1 MKQAL
6 GIDAPQLASLLENV
20 FFVLDPWGRFRYLST
35 MESSSG
41 DGAGLIGQ
49 PISRLVPA
57 LPLREKTPG
66 YNIAFARFSF
76 AGDRWQSYDVRMPDA
91 TLLPAKICLWP
102 LLIGHGHCL
111 LGLMRLFNKPD
122 GATNAPPGP
131 EKRQKDRRAPMPT
144 RLAL

>member
-6 GIDAPQLASLLENV
+6 GIDAPQLANLLENV

-35 MESSSG
+35 MESLSG

-49 PISRLVPA
+49 PISQLVPA

-76 AGDRWQSYDVRMPDA
+76 AGDCWQSYDVRMPDA
-91 TLLPAKICLWP
+91 TLKPAKIRLWP
-102 LLIGHGHCL
+102 LLIGRGHCL
-111 LGLMRLFNKPD
+111 LGMMRLNKPD
-122 GATNAPPGP
+122 GATDAPPDFDLP
-131 EKRQKDRRAPMPT
+131 QNDRRAPMPT